1 MHEEPPV
8 ADSSS
13 PTISINRRRW
23 LLILLGLLI
32 AALIFYLLVGAID
45 WRATVQ
51 AFKLAN
57 SWWVLAALASIF
69 VNGIAKSQRWRTLFP
84 PTQPPPGRSETFG
97 ILMAGQ
103 VVNSVLLLRSGDIF
117 RAYFAGR
124 DRGASTASAFGTIG
138 AEKLVDVIL
147 VGLAAAL
154 VLPLVVLPSWVNAD
168 GSQVGIVSL
177 VATAGWVGLLLSLPI
192 INRLLSRWGRR
203 SALSARLAGILQRL
217 LDGLTAL
224 REWRRLPVLL
234 LWTAAVWGTAISTN
248 LLLFQALDLPATLL
262 NAVLVL
268 IFIYGGVSIPVTPG
282 QLGVFEAMTVLAL
295 SLVGVDPAIALAYA
309 LLLHGLVLLLPA
321 VFGGLWL
328 YKRSR
333 SAGR

>member
-1 MHEEPPV
+1 M
-8 ADSSS
+8 ADSS
-13 PTISINRRRW
+13 PTTVGINRRRW
-23 LLILLGLLI
+23 LQVLVGILI
-32 AALIFYLLVGAID
+32 AVFIFYLLVSSID
-45 WRATVQ
+45 WRATVLALKQ
-51 AFKLAN
+51 AN
-57 SWWVLAALASIF
+57 PWWVLAALASIS
-69 VNGIAKSQRWRTLFP
+69 VNGVAKSQRWRTLFP
-84 PTQPPPGRSETFG
+84 PAQPPPSRSETFG

-103 VVNSVLLLRSGDIF
+103 VVNFVLPLRSGDIF

-124 DRGASTASAFGTIG
+124 DRGASTASVFGTIG

-154 VLPLVVLPSWVNAD
+154 VLPLVVLPSWVSAD
-168 GSQVGIVSL
+168 GSQVGFVSL
-177 VATAGWVGLLLSLPI
+177 VATTGWLGLVLALPL
-192 INRLLSRWGRR
+192 INRILARWGKR
-203 SALSARLAGILQRL
+203 STLSARLSGIVQRL

-248 LLLFQALDLPATLL
+248 LLPFRALDLPPSLL

-282 QLGVFEAMTVLAL
+282 QLGVFEGMTVLAL

-321 VFGGLWL
+321 GFGGMWL
-328 YKRSR
+328 YRRSR
-333 SAGR
+333 SASG

>member
-1 MHEEPPV
+1 M

-13 PTISINRRRW
+13 PTISISRRRW
-23 LLILLGLLI
+23 LLMLLGLLI
-32 AALIFYLLVGAID
+32 AAIIFYLLVSAID

-57 SWWVLAALASIF
+57 PWWVLAALASIF
-69 VNGIAKSQRWRTLFP
+69 INGIAKSQRWRTLFP
-84 PTQPPPGRSETFG
+84 PTQPPPSRSETFG

-154 VLPLVVLPSWVNAD
+154 VLPMVVPSWVNAD
-168 GSQVGIVSL
+168 QVGIVSL
-177 VATAGWVGLLLSLPI
+177 VATAGWLALLLSLPI
-192 INRLLSRWGRR
+192 INRLLAKWGRH
-203 SALSARLAGILQRL
+203 SALSARLAGVLQRL

-224 REWRRLPVLL
+224 REWRRLPILL

-248 LLLFQALDLPATLL
+248 LLLFQALELPPTLL

-282 QLGVFEAMTVLAL
+282 QLGVFEGMTVLAL

-309 LLLHGLVLLLPA
+309 LLLHGLVLVLPA
-321 VFGGLWL
+321 LFGGLWL

-333 SAGR
+333 SAGG